1 MVVVP
6 APTPVTTPVL
16 LTVPT
21 AVLLLLHVPPD
32 VALDK
37 AVVCPTH
44 IDVPPVMAP
53 GGVLMVNVVVAVAVQ
68 YPPNPA
74 DTGSLVAE
82 RVYV

>member
-21 AVLLLLHVPPD
+21 AVLLLLHVPPA
-32 VALDK
+32 VAFDK

-44 IDVPPVMAP
+44 IDVPPVIAP
-53 GGVLMVNVVVAVAVQ
+53 GGVLMVNVFVAVAVQ

-74 DTGSLVAE
+74 ATATLV
-82 RVYV
+82 